1 MKAKEFWDIYD
12 TVYKKFEFTGFR
24 AVAGPVDPD
33 SGYFEEGLFMNAD
46 GKWCVEETSKKGQK
60 PFHWEFESE
69 EEAVETV
76 LRECEGRK
84 KIAYN

>member
-1 MKAKEFWDIYD
+1 MNAEKFW
-12 TVYKKFEFTGFR
+12 TVYNSIYKKYEFIGFR

-33 SGYFEEGLFMNAD
+33 SQYFEEGLFQNEE
-46 GKWCVEETSKKGQK
+46 GKWCVEETSERGKK
-60 PFHWEFESE
+60 PFHWEFGSE

-84 KIAYN
+84 KMAFQ